1 MPNFNQPLV
10 SIITV
15 VYNNDE
21 YIRDAI
27 ESVLSQDYSKI
38 EHIVIDGGST
48 DGTIGIIK
56 EYGDKISVFLSEPD
70 EGIFDALNKGIVRSH
85 GEIIGILHSDDLFC
99 DKYIISDVI
108 NKMKDTETELCF
120 SDLVIVDAV
129 SGKLVRYYMAHYF
142 RRWMLRIGWLP
153 PHPTVFL
160 KRSIFDE
167 FGLYSKNY
175 KLAGDFDFMIR
186 VFYGR
191 KINWAYLNR
200 ITVKMRSGGI
210 SNSGLS
216 NKILCAKEI
225 HESLHMNNIF
235 TLYFFQVGRYLI
247 RMMEI
252 LIKPAKKSL

>member
-1 MPNFNQPLV
+1 
-10 SIITV
+10 
-15 VYNNDE
+15 
-21 YIRDAI
+21 
-27 ESVLSQDYSKI
+27 
-38 EHIVIDGGST
+38 
-48 DGTIGIIK
+48 
-56 EYGDKISVFLSEPD
+56 
-70 EGIFDALNKGIVRSH
+70 
-85 GEIIGILHSDDLFC
+85 
-99 DKYIISDVI
+99 
-108 NKMKDTETELCF
+108 
-120 SDLVIVDAV
+120 
-129 SGKLVRYYMAHYF
+129 
-142 RRWMLRIGWLP
+142 MLRIGFFP

-235 TLYFFQVGRYLI
+235 KLYFFQVGRYLI

-252 LIKPAKKSL
+252 LIKPAKKSI

>member
-1 MPNFNQPLV
+1 MF
-10 SIITV
+10 
-15 VYNNDE
+15 
-21 YIRDAI
+21 RD
-27 ESVLSQDYSKI
+27 
-38 EHIVIDGGST
+38 
-48 DGTIGIIK
+48 
-56 EYGDKISVFLSEPD
+56 
-70 EGIFDALNKGIVRSH
+70 N
-85 GEIIGILHSDDLFC
+85 
-99 DKYIISDVI
+99 
-108 NKMKDTETELCF
+108 TETGLCF

-129 SGKLVRYYMAHYF
+129 SGKLIRYYMAHYF

-167 FGLYSKNY
+167 FGLYSK
-175 KLAGDFDFMIR
+175 KFRIAGDFDFLIR

-191 KINWAYLNR
+191 KINWSYLNR

-225 HESLHMNNIF
+225 HGSLHMNNIF

-247 RMMEI
+247 RMMEL
-252 LIKPAKKSL
+252 LIKPAKKSM